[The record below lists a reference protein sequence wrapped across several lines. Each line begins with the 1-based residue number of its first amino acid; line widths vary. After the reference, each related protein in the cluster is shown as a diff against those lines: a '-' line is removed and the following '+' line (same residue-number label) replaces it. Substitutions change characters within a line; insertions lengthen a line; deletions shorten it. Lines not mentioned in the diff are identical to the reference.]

1 MLYSLQNAHLSVQ
14 VDPLGAELRSLQDK
28 AGVEYLWQRD
38 PTLWAR
44 SAPLLFPW
52 VGRLYHGRYQVNGRT
67 YALPLHGFAKESMF
81 FSEQDSPHMLKLH
94 LRENG
99 DTLAQFP
106 FPFVL
111 TVTYRLAGQT
121 LHMDTL
127 VHNPGPAPLYFG
139 LGFHPGFRVP
149 LTAGL
154 DFSDYALQ
162 FAPGSR
168 CPQRIQIAP
177 NGLRTGRSIPFPLP
191 GGNRLPLSHAL
202 FSQEAVVLAQAGH
215 QVSLLPLPGGKGLSL
230 SFPNA
235 PYVALWQPANTAA
248 PFLCIE
254 PWCTLPGLDEKDTV
268 WEQEPGMLRLLP
280 GEHFLHKLDIRL
292 LQVDP

>member
-38 PTLWAR
+38 PALWAR

-81 FSEQDSPHMLKLH
+81 FPEQDSPHMLKLH

-127 VHNPGPAPLYFG
+127 VHNPGPALPI
-139 LGFHPGFRVP
+139 LGWAS
-149 LTAGL
+149 T
-154 DFSDYALQ
+154 
-162 FAPGSR
+162 PGSGS
-168 CPQRIQIAP
+168 P
-177 NGLRTGRSIPFPLP
+177 
-191 GGNRLPLSHAL
+191 
-202 FSQEAVVLAQAGH
+202 
-215 QVSLLPLPGGKGLSL
+215 
-230 SFPNA
+230 
-235 PYVALWQPANTAA
+235 
-248 PFLCIE
+248 
-254 PWCTLPGLDEKDTV
+254 
-268 WEQEPGMLRLLP
+268 
-280 GEHFLHKLDIRL
+280 
-292 LQVDP
+292 